1 MESLIQ
7 CIMVIVI
14 LILALLLKL
23 ISELDEK
30 PLRIVAFK
38 STLLFSWLLI
48 ALPTIYSA
56 VSLISD
62 IYVYSQASSQV
73 SHLDLPQL
81 GEHVA
86 RVVIEYQLKAFY
98 SLFMTLLSLP
108 AHIAF
113 YLAYRWIS
121 RVGDEYISYYYVY
134 SQSLTST

>member
-1 MESLIQ
+1 
-7 CIMVIVI
+7 MVIVI

-30 PLRIVAFK
+30 PLWIAAFK

-48 ALPTIYSA
+48 TLPTIYST

-81 GEHVA
+81 GEYVA
-86 RVVIEYQLKAFY
+86 RVATEYQLKAFY
-98 SLFMTLLSLP
+98 SLF
-108 AHIAF
+108 IAF
-113 YLAYRWIS
+113 NLPLLVSVIATLVALLLRIH
-121 RVGDEYISYYYVY
+121 
-134 SQSLTST
+134 

>member
-1 MESLIQ
+1 
-7 CIMVIVI
+7 MVIVI
-14 LILALLLKL
+14 LVLAPLLGL

-30 PLRIVAFK
+30 PLWIAAFK

-48 ALPTIYSA
+48 ALPTIYST

-62 IYVYSQASSQV
+62 IYVYSQASSQA

-81 GEHVA
+81 GEYVA
-86 RVVIEYQLKAFY
+86 RLAIEYQLKAFY
-98 SLFMTLLSLP
+98 SSFMTLLNLL

-113 YLAYRWIS
+113 YSAYRWIS
-121 RVGDEYISYYYVY
+121 HVGDEYISYYYVY

>member
-1 MESLIQ
+1 
-7 CIMVIVI
+7 MVIII
-14 LILALLLKL
+14 LILAPLLKL

-30 PLRIVAFK
+30 PLWIAASK

-48 ALPTIYSA
+48 ALPIIYST

-62 IYVYSQASSQV
+62 IYVHSQASSQV

-81 GEHVA
+81 GEYVA
-86 RVVIEYQLKAFY
+86 RVTIEYQLKTFY
-98 SLFMTLLSLP
+98 SLFTTLLSLP

-121 RVGDEYISYYYVY
+121 RVGDKYISYYYVY
-134 SQSLTST
+134 SPSLTST